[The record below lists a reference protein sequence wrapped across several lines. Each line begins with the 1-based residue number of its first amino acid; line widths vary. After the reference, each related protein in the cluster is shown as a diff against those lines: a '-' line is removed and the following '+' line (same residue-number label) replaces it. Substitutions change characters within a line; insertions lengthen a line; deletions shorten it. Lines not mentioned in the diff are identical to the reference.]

1 MKIPEVSLSLHTL
14 ACAHTYTHT
23 YLCTHEHTCTYI
35 SQREARSTTV
45 NLAGT
50 HDPALPL
57 QTWKELHPIR
67 TCHCATGNTASLPS
81 SIQGDL
87 LRYDRSGSQPV
98 PPVAQSSSLIV
109 AMPSPALPE
118 ASPGL
123 GSSSWT
129 CWHCSL
135 ALTTS
140 SSPSAV
146 PVARLPVCVLDVL
159 STFYVH
165 TWQSLSSNAQGFPCV
180 QVH

>member
-35 SQREARSTTV
+35 SQRGNKHNCQPSRHSRSSSSPT
-45 NLAGT
+45 
-50 HDPALPL
+50 D
-57 QTWKELHPIR
+57 WKELHPIR
-67 TCHCATGNTASLPS
+67 TCHCATGNTAPLPS

-146 PVARLPVCVLDVL
+146 PCGQATCVCPVHLLCSHLAEPQL
-159 STFYVH
+159 
-165 TWQSLSSNAQGFPCV
+165 
-180 QVH
+180 